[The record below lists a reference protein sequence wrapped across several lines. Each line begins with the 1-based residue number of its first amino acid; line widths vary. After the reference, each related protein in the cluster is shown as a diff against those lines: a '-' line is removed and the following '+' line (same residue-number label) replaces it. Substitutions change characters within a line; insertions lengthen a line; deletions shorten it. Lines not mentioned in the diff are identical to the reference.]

1 MPWSLAV
8 THFRIYRS
16 HGKKVVVQNPFQD
29 CMNFKVRTK
38 ERWLVVAL
46 PPTKRKIFPMAIHL
60 TTPIRT
66 VIDSLI
72 YFVDNKAHNLDNMPI
87 LSY

>member
-1 MPWSLAV
+1 MHAMVAV

-38 ERWLVVAL
+38 ETWLVVAL
-46 PPTKRKIFPMAIHL
+46 STTKMFPVAIHL

-72 YFVDNKAHNLDNMPI
+72 YFVNNKAHNLDNMPI